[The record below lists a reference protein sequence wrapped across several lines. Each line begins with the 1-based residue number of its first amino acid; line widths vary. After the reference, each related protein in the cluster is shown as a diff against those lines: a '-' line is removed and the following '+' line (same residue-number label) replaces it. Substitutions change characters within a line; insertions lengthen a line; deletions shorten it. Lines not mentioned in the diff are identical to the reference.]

1 VSRVDRARR
10 CLAQLEDALARPPDQ
25 LGEEVDQVE
34 RELATLRDEL
44 IADLRAN
51 GRRAGL
57 DQVNAVLSLVVGL
70 EYPATGI
77 QRTLIEQARD
87 ALRALLDSGE
97 FNQAGLDATPAS
109 A

>member
-1 VSRVDRARR
+1 MSRVDRARR
-10 CLAQLEDALARPPDQ
+10 CLAQLEDALTRPPDR

-57 DQVNAVLSLVVGL
+57 DRVNAVLSLVVGL
-70 EYPATGI
+70 EYPAAGI
-77 QRTLIEQARD
+77 QRKLIEQARD
-87 ALRALLDSGE
+87 ALGALLDSGE
-97 FNQAGLDATPAS
+97 LNQGVDATPTGA
-109 A
+109 